1 MIPYQDPIAKDAGPD
16 MSSTM
21 SQTLPMAA
29 IFLRNKYI
37 GWYELSHPNH
47 NHSTAGPMS
56 PKRSSCSESKR
67 TTQANK
73 GRGQIGLLTHF
84 THRAAVVFS
93 IQNWLGESEYNKT
106 SAGTPGYFA
115 VGMALMSLVVTY
127 LPMFLPPPPGSQGLP
142 TGTEAAA
149 PAAA

>member
-1 MIPYQDPIAKDAGPD
+1 MASKKDMRRPDLVIPYQEPIAKDSGPD
-16 MSSTM
+16 VSSTM

-37 GWYELSHPNH
+37 GW
-47 NHSTAGPMS
+47 
-56 PKRSSCSESKR
+56 
-67 TTQANK
+67 
-73 GRGQIGLLTHF
+73 
-84 THRAAVVFS
+84 AAVVFS

-106 SAGTPGYFA
+106 NSSTPGYFS

-127 LPMFLPPPPGSQGLP
+127 LPMFLPPPPGSRGLP

-149 PAAA
+149 PVAA